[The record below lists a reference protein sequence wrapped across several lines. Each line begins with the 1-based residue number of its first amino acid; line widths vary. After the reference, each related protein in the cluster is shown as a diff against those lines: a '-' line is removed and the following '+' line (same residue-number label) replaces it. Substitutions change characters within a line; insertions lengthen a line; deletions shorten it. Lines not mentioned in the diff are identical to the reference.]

1 LYAANRGRIEG
12 DDLAYNTASRTESG
26 GPSLARW
33 IPEEARPGRSGEEVL
48 DADLAHIPPLAFG
61 HIIPNGTY
69 WFDRDLQIADDGQ
82 VFKGTRAAVSK
93 GLTLRTIR

>member
-1 LYAANRGRIEG
+1 MTLRTIQPAAPNP
-12 DDLAYNTASRTESG
+12 G

-48 DADLAHIPPLAFG
+48 DADLAHIPLLALG

-93 GLTLRTIR
+93 GFTLRTIR